1 MSTERLFDERTL
13 RKLEQLMWVADK
25 VRAGAI
31 KGERRSAKRGTS
43 IEFADYRNY
52 ARGDDPRRVD
62 WNIYARLGRLMVKL
76 REDEEDLAAYVL
88 LDASASMD
96 WPREDARAWHKFL
109 YARRLAAGLAYIALS
124 GGDQVTVAALREDG
138 MPQWGPARGRGRLL
152 ELLGWLE
159 RLHTRGALN
168 LNAALEAFARRT
180 VRPGVCVL
188 ISDLMSAEGVE
199 AGLRALQGRG
209 HQVALVHVLSPDE
222 VAPQLA
228 GDLRLVD
235 VETGVPH
242 DVTVDAEALARYTER
257 LAAWQAAIRALCVRR
272 GVRYVALETRT
283 PWEQVIL
290 AELRRV
296 GVVR

>member
-1 MSTERLFDERTL
+1 MSDERLFDERTL
-13 RKLEQLMWVADK
+13 RKLERLILVADK

-31 KGERRSAKRGTS
+31 KGQRRSAKRGAS

-52 ARGDDPRRVD
+52 TRGDDPRRVD
-62 WNIYARLGRLMVKL
+62 WNIYARLGRLMIKL

-88 LDASASMD
+88 VDASASMD
-96 WPREDARAWHKFL
+96 WPRNSERAWHKFL
-109 YARRLAAGLAYIALS
+109 YARRLAAGLAYVALS

-138 MPQWGPARGRGRLL
+138 LPQWGPARGRGRLL

-159 RLHTRGALN
+159 RLHTRGPLS

-188 ISDLMSAEGVE
+188 VSDLFAPEGIE

-209 HQVALVHVLSPDE
+209 HQVALLHVLSSDE
-222 VAPQLA
+222 VAPELG

-235 VETGVPH
+235 VENGAAH

-272 GVRYVALETRT
+272 GVRYVAVETRT
-283 PWEQVIL
+283 PWEQLIL

-296 GVVR
+296 GVVH

>member
-1 MSTERLFDERTL
+1 MSDERLFDERTL
-13 RKLEQLMWVADK
+13 RKLEQVILVADK

-52 ARGDDPRRVD
+52 TRGDDPRRVD
-62 WNIYARLGRLMVKL
+62 WNIYARLGRLAVKL

-88 LDASASMD
+88 LDGSASMD
-96 WPREDARAWHKFL
+96 WPRSGERAYHKFL
-109 YARRLAAGLAYIALS
+109 YARRVAAGLAYIALS
-124 GGDQVTVAALREDG
+124 GGDQVTVSALREDG
-138 MPQWGPARGRGRLL
+138 LQRWGPARGRGRLL

-159 RLHTRGALN
+159 RLHTRGALK
-168 LNAALEAFARRT
+168 LNAALEHFARRT

-188 ISDLMSAEGVE
+188 ISDLFTPEGIE
-199 AGLRALQGRG
+199 GGLRALQARG
-209 HQVALVHVLSPDE
+209 HQVALLHLLSPDE
-222 VAPQLA
+222 VAPSLG

-235 VETGVPH
+235 VETGASQ
-242 DVTVDAEALARYTER
+242 DVTVDAETLARYAER

-272 GVRYVALETRT
+272 GVRYVAVETRT
-283 PWEQVIL
+283 PWEQVLL

>member
-1 MSTERLFDERTL
+1 MSDERLFDERTL
-13 RKLEQLMWVADK
+13 RKLERLLLVADR

-31 KGERRSAKRGTS
+31 KGQRRSAKRGTS

-52 ARGDDPRRVD
+52 TRGDDPRRVD
-62 WNIYARLGRLMVKL
+62 WNIYARLGRLTVKL

-88 LDASASMD
+88 VDASASMD
-96 WPREDARAWHKFL
+96 WPRSGERAWHKFL
-109 YARRLAAGLAYIALS
+109 YARRLAAGLAYVALS

-138 MPQWGPARGRGRLL
+138 LPQWGPARGRGRLL

-159 RLHTRGALN
+159 RLHTRGPLN

-188 ISDLMSAEGVE
+188 VSDLFAPAGIE

-209 HQVALVHVLSPDE
+209 HQVALLHVLSPDE
-222 VAPQLA
+222 VAPELG

-235 VETGVPH
+235 VESGAAH

-272 GVRYVALETRT
+272 GVRYVPVETRT
-283 PWEQVIL
+283 SWEQVIL